1 MPRKKKKTDELQFPS
16 GWRGWCTFARSGPGW
31 ATPRRGRGAGGECP
45 GRRPGGDAPRSPRSR
60 RAGPRLSGRACELE
74 RGAQANLGPGQVG
87 TKTPPPSWA
96 RLSIPCSSIRIQV
109 GAGVEPGMMVPS
121 PGSGTRRGAV
131 LMAPAR
137 LGEPSPA
144 PCRPRLPRAPESY
157 FKAKERQLA
166 VRSRWEP
173 AECLSPSIPAP
184 QASPQ
189 TQALR
194 SALPGG

>member
-1 MPRKKKKTDELQFPS
+1 MPRKKKTDELQFPS

-45 GRRPGGDAPRSPRSR
+45 GRWPGGDAPRSPCSR

-137 LGEPSPA
+137 LEEPSPA
-144 PCRPRLPRAPESY
+144 PC
-157 FKAKERQLA
+157 
-166 VRSRWEP
+166 
-173 AECLSPSIPAP
+173 
-184 QASPQ
+184 
-189 TQALR
+189 
-194 SALPGG
+194 PGVLF